1 MHQNGLN
8 NLQLKLLEYN
18 QNSLSGTRTKLN
30 NTMPPLKKKITH
42 LDYIIL
48 YRRLQLHSI
57 LLLHTATTYG
67 GKNNMLSSSFKK
79 LKYDTKILILTN
91 LVKIPQIPS
100 SILLQ
105 VCHRS
110 YQFCSPS
117 PLFPAKANLAFNF
130 FFSICNIAAPK
141 FNR

>member
-1 MHQNGLN
+1 M
-8 NLQLKLLEYN
+8 
-18 QNSLSGTRTKLN
+18 
-30 NTMPPLKKKITH
+30 TH
-42 LDYIIL
+42 LDYII
-48 YRRLQLHSI
+48 YRRLQLHSM

-67 GKNNMLSSSFKK
+67 GKNNMLSNSFKK

-105 VCHRS
+105 CHRS
-110 YQFCSPS
+110 YQLCSPS